1 MNKNRLFFF
10 IFSFLLANLTESKP
24 LILEP
29 KEILEILE
37 TGIHALIEAVMDR
50 LADLDK
56 SKPKEKPKEILVNGN
71 RPIIDSFKIVSV
83 RIYKKSQYYH

>member
-10 IFSFLLANLTESKP
+10 TFSFLLANLTESKP

-29 KEILEILE
+29 KEILEN
-37 TGIHALIEAVMDR
+37 GIHALIEAVMDR

-71 RPIIDSFKIVSV
+71 HPIIDSFKIAHRARSKYFFTVK
-83 RIYKKSQYYH
+83 IY